1 MQPITNISIADR
13 AAPILRRQYALFQ
26 PRERGDVFALAYIS
40 SFLNSDG
47 TVVAGFQPGYMRHS
61 LSPARRGDMWMLAE
75 PAGAPRFYFMPKF
88 KWSADEHY
96 LIDVA
101 SEVFELLPI
110 G

>member
-1 MQPITNISIADR
+1 MQRITNISVTDR
-13 AAPILRRQYALFQ
+13 AAPILRRQHALFQ

-47 TVVAGFQPGYMRHS
+47 TAVAGFRPGYMRHS
-61 LSPARRGDMWMLAE
+61 LSPIRRGDRWLLAE
-75 PAGAPRFYFMPKF
+75 PAGAPHFHFMPKF

-101 SEVFELLPI
+101 SEAFELLSI